1 MQEPSTE
8 NFFIVSHSNR
18 LKELTQKFGYTL
30 NEIKNG
36 GILLLSIKKK
46 DDKTISIS
54 IDKLH
59 NGGDVLSEENQG
71 YITGPTQ
78 QFADERDIETLLPKI
93 TLSYSVTYNF
103 FLVRHGEGVHNRK
116 KDWSLSDAAITVA
129 NMSRADPE
137 LTALGIR
144 QAEQA
149 GTALKKYFNE
159 NRSEKPKNYFVS
171 ILQRTHQTLAHILS
185 KFLDGPSE
193 IKAIVLPKNEEFS
206 KFSNSQFKSKE
217 NDSLCITQEQQQA
230 TVRCRKI
237 VNTNLTIDWEF
248 YNKYPNISD
257 DENMISLAIKID
269 NVQEPIQLESQTTVP
284 HVKQISASTDNGNF
298 GIVIKG
304 ILGKLFSTKM
314 SGGKHRTNHHKRK
327 QRKTMKKR

>member
-36 GILLLSIKKK
+36 GILLLSIIKKN
-46 DDKTISIS
+46 DTTCSIS
-54 IDKLH
+54 IHKLH
-59 NGGDVLSEENQG
+59 NGGDVVPVENQR
-71 YITGPTQ
+71 YIEGNTL
-78 QFADERDIETLLPKI
+78 QFTKELNIDALLPGLE
-93 TLSYSVTYNF
+93 LSDSVTYNF

-116 KDWSLSDAAITVA
+116 KDWSLSDSAITVA

-159 NRSEKPKNYFVS
+159 NRSENPKNYFVS

-206 KFSNSQFKSKE
+206 NSQFKSKE

-230 TVRCRKI
+230 TVRCREI
-237 VNTNLTIDWEF
+237 VNPNLTIDWEF

-284 HVKQISASTDNGNF
+284 HVNHISASTNNSNF

-314 SGGKHRTNHHKRK
+314 SGGKHRTKRDK
-327 QRKTMKKR
+327 RNGRITMKKR